1 MSFELH
7 PQLAKDT
14 SVIGHFPLTIAL
26 LHKDNAVP
34 WVILVPKRENL
45 KELHHL
51 PMQEQQQFLLESQ
64 AVSQAL
70 EATFRPDK
78 LNLGAL
84 GNMVPQLH
92 VHHIARFKDDV
103 AWPGPVWG
111 NTQGDFRSEEEQ
123 QAILS
128 KIQNVL
134 SLSSLFKKSIKNAA
148 VTSGIFF
155 TWSP

>member
-7 PQLAKDT
+7 PQLTKDT

-34 WVILVPKRENL
+34 WVILVPKRESL

-51 PMQEQQQFLLESQ
+51 PMQDQQQFLLESQ

-92 VHHIARFKDDV
+92 IHHIARFKDDI
-103 AWPGPVWG
+103 AWPGPIWG
-111 NTQGDFRSEEEQ
+111 NTNGVFRSEEEQ
-123 QAILS
+123 QTMLS
-128 KIQNVL
+128 RIQNVL
-134 SLSSLFKKSIKNAA
+134 SLSSLFRKA
-148 VTSGIFF
+148 
-155 TWSP
+155 

>member
-14 SVIGHFPLTIAL
+14 SVIGHFPLSIAL

-34 WVILVPKRENL
+34 WVILVPKRDNL

-92 VHHIARFKDDV
+92 IHHIARFKNDI

-111 NTQGDFRSEEEQ
+111 NTNGEFRSEEEQ
-123 QAILS
+123 QLMLS
-128 KIQNVL
+128 RIQNVL
-134 SLSSLFKKSIKNAA
+134 SLSSLFRKA
-148 VTSGIFF
+148 
-155 TWSP
+155 

>member
-7 PQLAKDT
+7 PQLSKDT
-14 SVIGHFPLTIAL
+14 TVLGHFPLCVAL

-70 EATFRPDK
+70 EATFQPEK

-92 VHHIARFKDDV
+92 IHHIARFKDDI
-103 AWPGPVWG
+103 AWPGPIWG
-111 NTQGDFRSEEEQ
+111 NTKSEFRSE
-123 QAILS
+123 QAQHDIAVRVA
-128 KIQNVL
+128 NVL
-134 SLSSLFKKSIKNAA
+134 SLSKLFRKA
-148 VTSGIFF
+148 
-155 TWSP
+155 

>member
-14 SVIGHFPLTIAL
+14 TLIGHFPLCVAL
-26 LHKDNAVP
+26 LSKDNAAP

-51 PMQEQQQFLLESQ
+51 PMKEQQQFLLESQ

-70 EATFRPDK
+70 EAIFCPDK

-92 VHHIARFKDDV
+92 IHHIARFKDDV
-103 AWPGPVWG
+103 AWPGPIWG
-111 NTQGDFRSEEEQ
+111 NTRAEQRSEEEQ
-123 QAILS
+123 QVILTRI
-128 KIQNVL
+128 KNVL
-134 SLSSLFKKSIKNAA
+134 SLSSLFQKA
-148 VTSGIFF
+148 
-155 TWSP
+155 

>member
-7 PQLAKDT
+7 PQLAFDT
-14 SVIGHFPLTIAL
+14 SVIGHFPLCIAL
-26 LHKDNAVP
+26 LHKDNSVP
-34 WVILVPKRENL
+34 WVILVPKKADL

-70 EATFRPDK
+70 EATFAPDK

-92 VHHIARFKDDV
+92 IHHIARFKNDI
-103 AWPGPVWG
+103 AWPGPLWG
-111 NTQGDFRSEEEQ
+111 NTAGSFREPSVQ
-123 QAILS
+123 QALVEQIRQALAD
-128 KIQNVL
+128 
-134 SLSSLFKKSIKNAA
+134 NAQFR
-148 VTSGIFF
+148 IE
-155 TWSP
+155 

>member
-14 SVIGHFPLTIAL
+14 SVIGHFPLCVAL

-92 VHHIARFKDDV
+92 IHHIARFKDDM

-111 NTQGDFRSEEEQ
+111 NTKGEFRTDEEQ
-123 QAILS
+123 EEILNR
-128 KIQNVL
+128 IRNVL
-134 SLSSLFKKSIKNAA
+134 SLSS
-148 VTSGIFF
+148 IFSLYNF
-155 TWSP
+155 

>member
-1 MSFELH
+1 MCIRDS
-7 PQLAKDT
+7 
-14 SVIGHFPLTIAL
+14 
-26 LHKDNAVP
+26 
-34 WVILVPKRENL
+34 LVPKRANL

-92 VHHIARFKDDV
+92 IHHIARFKDESFPL
-103 AWPGPVWG
+103 A
-111 NTQGDFRSEEEQ
+111 
-123 QAILS
+123 
-128 KIQNVL
+128 VL
-134 SLSSLFKKSIKNAA
+134 MLFGK
-148 VTSGIFF
+148 
-155 TWSP
+155 

>member
-14 SVIGHFPLTIAL
+14 TVIGHFPLCVAL
-26 LHKDNAVP
+26 LSKDSAVP

-51 PMQEQQQFLLESQ
+51 LMKEQQQFLLESQ
-64 AVSQAL
+64 AVAQAL

-92 VHHIARFKDDV
+92 IHHIARFKDDI

-111 NTQGDFRSEEEQ
+111 NTKGEQRSDEEQ
-123 QAILS
+123 ADIMTR
-128 KIQNVL
+128 IGNVL
-134 SLSSLFKKSIKNAA
+134 SLSSLF
-148 VTSGIFF
+148 TRG
-155 TWSP
+155 

>member
-14 SVIGHFPLTIAL
+14 TVLGHFPLCVAL
-26 LHKDNAVP
+26 LHKDNTVP
-34 WVILVPKRENL
+34 WVILVPQRNNL

-51 PMQEQQQFLLESQ
+51 PMHEQQQFLLESQ

-70 EATFRPDK
+70 EATFQPDK

-92 VHHIARFKDDV
+92 IHHIARFQTDA
-103 AWPGPVWG
+103 AWPGPIWG
-111 NTQGDFRSEEEQ
+111 NTQGIFRDDKEQ
-123 QAILS
+123 QQLHTRIS
-128 KIQNVL
+128 NVL
-134 SLSSLFKKSIKNAA
+134 SLSSLFSKAK
-148 VTSGIFF
+148 
-155 TWSP
+155 

>member
-14 SVIGHFPLTIAL
+14 TVIGHFPLCIAL
-26 LHKDNAVP
+26 LHKDNTVP
-34 WVILVPKRENL
+34 WVILVPKRVNL

-78 LNLGAL
+78 INLGAL

-92 VHHIARFKDDV
+92 IHHIARFKNDL

-111 NTQGDFRSEEEQ
+111 NTQGIFRDEYEQ
-123 QAILS
+123 TQMLTR
-128 KIQNVL
+128 IQNVL
-134 SLSSLFKKSIKNAA
+134 SLSSLFSKC
-148 VTSGIFF
+148 
-155 TWSP
+155 

>member
-1 MSFELH
+1 MSFELN

-14 SVIGHFPLTIAL
+14 TLIGEFPLSLAL
-26 LHKDNAVP
+26 LSKDSAVP
-34 WVILVPKRENL
+34 WVILVPKRANL

-51 PMQEQQQFLLESQ
+51 PMKEQQQFLLESQ

-70 EATFRPDK
+70 EATFQPDK

-92 VHHIARFKDDV
+92 IHHIARFKDDT

-111 NTQGDFRSEEEQ
+111 NTKGEQRSEED
-123 QAILS
+123 QAAVLTR
-128 KIQNVL
+128 IQNVL
-134 SLSSLFKKSIKNAA
+134 SLSSIFKKA
-148 VTSGIFF
+148 
-155 TWSP
+155 

>member
-7 PQLAKDT
+7 PQLTKDT

-51 PMQEQQQFLLESQ
+51 PMQAQQQFLLESQ

-92 VHHIARFKDDV
+92 IHHIARFKDDI
-103 AWPGPVWG
+103 AWPGPIWG
-111 NTQGDFRSEEEQ
+111 NTNGVFRSEEEQ
-123 QAILS
+123 QTMLS
-128 KIQNVL
+128 RIQNVL
-134 SLSSLFKKSIKNAA
+134 SLSSLFRKA
-148 VTSGIFF
+148 
-155 TWSP
+155 

>member
-14 SVIGHFPLTIAL
+14 TLIGHFPLCVAL

-34 WVILVPKRENL
+34 WVILVPKRAKL

-64 AVSQAL
+64 TVSQAL
-70 EATFRPDK
+70 EATFHPDK
-78 LNLGAL
+78 LNIGAL

-92 VHHIARFKDDV
+92 IHHIARFQTDV
-103 AWPGPVWG
+103 AWPGPIWG
-111 NTQGDFRSEEEQ
+111 NTQGEFRNEAEQ
-123 QAILS
+123 AEMLERIR
-128 KIQNVL
+128 NVL
-134 SLSSLFKKSIKNAA
+134 SLSSLFQK
-148 VTSGIFF
+148 G
-155 TWSP
+155 

>member
-14 SVIGHFPLTIAL
+14 TVIGHFPLCIAL
-26 LHKDNAVP
+26 LIKDNAVP
-34 WVILVPKRENL
+34 WVILVPQRENL

-51 PMQEQQQFLLESQ
+51 PMEEQQQFLLESQ
-64 AVSQAL
+64 AVNQAL
-70 EATFRPDK
+70 ESLFTPDK

-92 VHHIARFKDDV
+92 IHHIARFKGDI

-111 NTQGDFRSEEEQ
+111 NTKGDQRTENEQ
-123 QAILS
+123 ADLVSRLQEAFASDPSFS
-128 KIQNVL
+128 K
-134 SLSSLFKKSIKNAA
+134 S
-148 VTSGIFF
+148 
-155 TWSP
+155 

>member
-14 SVIGHFPLTIAL
+14 TIIGHFPLCVAL
-26 LHKDNAVP
+26 LIKDNAVP
-34 WVILVPKRENL
+34 WVILVPQRDDL

-64 AVSQAL
+64 AVNQAL
-70 EATFRPDK
+70 ESLFNPDK

-92 VHHIARFKDDV
+92 IHHIARSKHDI
-103 AWPGPVWG
+103 AWPGPIWG
-111 NTQGDFRSEEEQ
+111 NTKGEWRSEEAQTALQ
-123 QAILS
+123 QQLSIELS
-128 KIQNVL
+128 KY
-134 SLSSLFKKSIKNAA
+134 SC
-148 VTSGIFF
+148 F
-155 TWSP
+155 TPH

>member
-14 SVIGHFPLTIAL
+14 TVIGEFPLSLAL

-34 WVILVPKRENL
+34 WVILVPKRANL

-51 PMQEQQQFLLESQ
+51 PMKEQQQFLHESQ

-70 EATFRPDK
+70 EATFQPDK

-92 VHHIARFKDDV
+92 IHHIARFKDDV

-111 NTQGDFRSEEEQ
+111 NTTGEQRSEEEQ
-123 QAILS
+123 AVTLTR
-128 KIQNVL
+128 IQNVL
-134 SLSSLFKKSIKNAA
+134 SLSSIFKKA
-148 VTSGIFF
+148 
-155 TWSP
+155 

>member
-14 SVIGHFPLTIAL
+14 TVIGHFPLCVAL

-34 WVILVPKRENL
+34 WVILVPKRANL

-51 PMQEQQQFLLESQ
+51 PMKEQQQFLLESQ

-92 VHHIARFKDDV
+92 IHHIARFKDDV

-111 NTQGDFRSEEEQ
+111 NTKGEPREAKAQ
-123 QAILS
+123 QTMLAELRDALS
-128 KIQNVL
+128 Q
-134 SLSSLFKKSIKNAA
+134 SSLFSA
-148 VTSGIFF
+148 
-155 TWSP
+155 

>member
-7 PQLAKDT
+7 PQLTKDT

-51 PMQEQQQFLLESQ
+51 PMQDQQQFLLESQ

-92 VHHIARFKDDV
+92 IHHIARFKDDI
-103 AWPGPVWG
+103 AWPGPIWG
-111 NTQGDFRSEEEQ
+111 NTNGVFRSEEEQ
-123 QAILS
+123 QTMLS
-128 KIQNVL
+128 RIQNVL
-134 SLSSLFKKSIKNAA
+134 SLSSLFRKA
-148 VTSGIFF
+148 
-155 TWSP
+155 

>member
-7 PQLAKDT
+7 PQLTKDT

-34 WVILVPKRENL
+34 WVILVPKRANL

-51 PMQEQQQFLLESQ
+51 PMQDQQQFLLESQ

-92 VHHIARFKDDV
+92 IHHIARFKDDI
-103 AWPGPVWG
+103 AWPGPIWG
-111 NTQGDFRSEEEQ
+111 NTNGVFRSEEEQ
-123 QAILS
+123 QTMLS
-128 KIQNVL
+128 RIQNVL
-134 SLSSLFKKSIKNAA
+134 SLSSLFRKA
-148 VTSGIFF
+148 
-155 TWSP
+155 

>member
-14 SVIGHFPLTIAL
+14 TVLGHFPLCVAL
-26 LHKDNAVP
+26 LHKDKAVP
-34 WVILVPKRENL
+34 WVILVPKKNDLR
-45 KELHHL
+45 ELHHL
-51 PMQEQQQFLLESQ
+51 TMQEQQQFLLESQ

-70 EATFRPDK
+70 ATFRPDK

-92 VHHIARFKDDV
+92 IHHIARFKDDV

-111 NTQGDFRSEEEQ
+111 NTTGEFRTEEEQ
-123 QAILS
+123 DEIVNR
-128 KIQNVL
+128 IGNVL
-134 SLSSLFKKSIKNAA
+134 SLSSLFRK
-148 VTSGIFF
+148 V
-155 TWSP
+155 